1 MAGDHNSVFT
11 HLKKDCPEI
20 LCIKCSCHMIHLAAS
35 KACLKLPKHVEDL
48 LRNVGSHFSRSYGR
62 QVAFQEFFHVKI
74 HKILSPSVT
83 RWLSVKQC
91 VDRILE
97 QYEPLKAY
105 FTEIVFE
112 DSSYTNQTILET
124 TQNSFTKIYLEF
136 MSYILEVLCDFNVL
150 FQSEQPLL
158 HKLKPEIE
166 KLIKDVCMNF
176 MKVESVKN
184 T

>member
-1 MAGDHNSVFT
+1 
-11 HLKKDCPEI
+11 
-20 LCIKCSCHMIHLAAS
+20 MIHLAAS

-62 QVAFQEFFHVKI
+62 QVAFQEFQEFFHVKI
-74 HKILSPSVT
+74 HKILSHSVT

-112 DSSYTNQTILET
+112 DPS
-124 TQNSFTKIYLEF
+124 
-136 MSYILEVLCDFNVL
+136 
-150 FQSEQPLL
+150 
-158 HKLKPEIE
+158 
-166 KLIKDVCMNF
+166 
-176 MKVESVKN
+176 
-184 T
+184 